1 MKCLVI
7 HVNKSHKKVT
17 SSAIRK
23 TVQRLM
29 KDFQKNPENFAAA
42 VDHILKKP
50 RVHLERKQHWKEKI
64 LSLKGKV
71 NA

>member
-1 MKCLVI
+1 
-7 HVNKSHKKVT
+7 
-17 SSAIRK
+17 
-23 TVQRLM
+23 M

-50 RVHLERKQHWKEKI
+50 RVHLERKQHWKENI